1 MDRGKAGRQRDG
13 GEKVVM
19 DRRMDWRKRGMMG
32 WTDKRKRGKE
42 GSRKWTDKQRE
53 GNKGRG
59 GRK

>member
-1 MDRGKAGRQRDG
+1 
-13 GEKVVM
+13 
-19 DRRMDWRKRGMMG
+19 MDWRKRGMMG